1 MNDNN
6 VLNKK
11 SIKIII
17 PIIVLLVLLI
27 VAFIYLREYKYNNYR
42 NKQTYEFYQY
52 ALYSVAVHK
61 DRHVDYVKEGIDCR
75 NMMWVCQADQTKTN

>member
-1 MNDNN
+1 MLKGIN
-6 VLNKK
+6 
-11 SIKIII
+11 
-17 PIIVLLVLLI
+17 LI
-27 VAFIYLREYKYNNYR
+27 YTLQGGNGSKCPAAVFARCRSAPERKT
-42 NKQTYEFYQY
+42 TYEFYQY